1 MEASE
6 TELGKDPISTLR
18 SPIPNTTAEQTT
30 EPVASSIPDGEVERT
45 QVDGDGDLAEDNQT
59 NLDENGT
66 I

>member
-18 SPIPNTTAEQTT
+18 SPIPTTTAEQTT

-45 QVDGDGDLAEDNQT
+45 QVDGDLAEGNQT
-59 NLDENGT
+59 NHDENGK